1 MPLTGTIDRNQ
12 YYTFNSVNNL
22 VPKKEYEEYLSF
34 FLALINSKLI
44 NWYYAIKFSNRS
56 NLTVNISKTFLEI
69 LPIKLSSEELILK
82 KFNTMVDNLLVLN
95 QNFQKILSSSIY
107 LIESKF
113 DNIENNRKINAWYK
127 LDFKEFI
134 SELNKNSVSLTI
146 SEEAEWMQYF
156 NEQKQKAE
164 ELKAEIDKIDREI
177 DQMVYEL
184 YGLTQEEIEIVENAT
199 KI

>member
-1 MPLTGTIDRNQ
+1 
-12 YYTFNSVNNL
+12 
-22 VPKKEYEEYLSF
+22 
-34 FLALINSKLI
+34 LI

-69 LPIKLSSEELILK
+69 LPIKLSSDKLILK
-82 KFNTMVDNLLVLN
+82 KFENMVDNLLELN
-95 QNFQKILSSSIY
+95 KDFQKILSISIN
-107 LIESKF
+107 LIETKF

-164 ELKAEIDKIDREI
+164 KLKTEIDKTEYELDE
-177 DQMVYEL
+177 MVYEL
-184 YGLTQEEIEIVENAT
+184 YGLTENEIKIVEEAT
-199 KI
+199 A

>member
-1 MPLTGTIDRNQ
+1 GGLMPLTGTIDRNQ

-22 VPKKEYEEYLSF
+22 VPKKEYEDYLSF

-69 LPIKLSSEELILK
+69 LPIKLSSDKLILK
-82 KFNTMVDNLLVLN
+82 KFQTMVDNLLEFN
-95 QNFQKILSSSIY
+95 KDFQKILSNSIN

-134 SELNKNSVSLTI
+134 SELNKNSVSLKI

-164 ELKAEIDKIDREI
+164 ELIEKIDKTENKI
-177 DQMVYEL
+177 DQMVYQL
-184 YGLTQEEIEIVENAT
+184 YNLTNEEIEIVERS
-199 KI
+199 